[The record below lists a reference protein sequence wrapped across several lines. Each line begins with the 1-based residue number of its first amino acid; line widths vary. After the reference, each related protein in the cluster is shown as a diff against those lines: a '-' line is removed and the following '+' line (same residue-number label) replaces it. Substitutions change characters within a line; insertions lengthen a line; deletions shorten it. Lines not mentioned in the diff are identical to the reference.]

1 MCPRKSD
8 VHSKNNIAVEGDQ
21 FNNEDKSVNV
31 LNIHSHMRA
40 ITVSW
45 VILAIVV
52 VFVMYILY
60 KKLEA
65 RMISRAEQRRTER
78 ANTASFSVEDLVAE
92 IRDRR
97 ERAPGV

>member
-8 VHSKNNIAVEGDQ
+8 VHSKKNIAVEGNQ
-21 FNNEDKSVNV
+21 YNEEDKSMNI
-31 LNIHSHMRA
+31 LNIHSHKQA

-45 VILAIVV
+45 VILAIVM

-65 RMISRAEQRRTER
+65 RMIARAEQRRIAR